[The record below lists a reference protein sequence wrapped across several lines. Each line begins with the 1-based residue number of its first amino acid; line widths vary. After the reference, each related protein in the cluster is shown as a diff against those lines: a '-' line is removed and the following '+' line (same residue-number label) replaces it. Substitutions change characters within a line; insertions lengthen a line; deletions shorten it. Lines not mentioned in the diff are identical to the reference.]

1 MTPKSLP
8 PPPANVVPLVD
19 RDEEEEEP
27 KLVLFNPSYCGQGTP
42 KYPMF
47 GHNVREI
54 ISECIP
60 EEQPGY
66 VPNEQSEAITVSQPE
81 AVVRKRGIRI
91 RNRHPFKLPNPYEA
105 IANVKAFNPKT
116 YKWWVPQK

>member
-8 PPPANVVPLVD
+8 PPPADVVPLVD
-19 RDEEEEEP
+19 RDEEEEP

-66 VPNEQSEAITVSQPE
+66 VPNEQSEAIT
-81 AVVRKRGIRI
+81 
-91 RNRHPFKLPNPYEA
+91 NPYEA
-105 IANVKAFNPKT
+105 IANVGALDPKT